1 MILLDAVLGQTR
13 KYCHFW
19 MVRCLGKF
27 IRKPTTS
34 TPRIQS
40 VEPRFLPAPR
50 TKQFTVHER
59 DSIQVGASSCPPIDR
74 VVAIINNLTD
84 HNNLTN
90 VTISTTIDPGLNL
103 PSEDT
108 VPLIPD
114 EVLRMVIHSSERG
127 AVQMSL
133 Y

>member
-1 MILLDAVLGQTR
+1 M
-13 KYCHFW
+13 
-19 MVRCLGKF
+19 
-27 IRKPTTS
+27 
-34 TPRIQS
+34 
-40 VEPRFLPAPR
+40 
-50 TKQFTVHER
+50 HER
-59 DSIQVGASSCPPIDR
+59 DSAKVGASSCPPIDR
-74 VVAIINNLTD
+74 VVAIINNPTD
-84 HNNLTN
+84 HNNLTI

-103 PSEDT
+103 LTADT